1 MFWEASFFHFYC
13 REICGVYSVSVECDL
28 RVELNEE
35 IYRKYSKYERINGTI
50 LL

>member
-1 MFWEASFFHFYC
+1 MYPESL
-13 REICGVYSVSVECDL
+13 ECDL

-50 LL
+50 LLWNEKIHDKNLKNKTERK